1 MIRTTPILCVILIA
15 ISLTLSGCVDPN
27 APEGNTSAPTPTP
40 THIDADSG
48 AAMPTPTLASMSTPT
63 PTSNATDNATED
75 KSDWDVCDSRH
86 NASWLY
92 MHGCIGNGSS
102 VWWHSTGECEHA
114 SSTTRKQRYRASFH
128 GDSIPFSPSNGAA
141 DAK

>member
-92 MHGCIGNGSS
+92 MHGCIGNGGGGGHHYHRSS
-102 VWWHSTGECEHA
+102 VNDPIPELPTGLLVLSGIVGLVA
-114 SSTTRKQRYRASFH
+114 FYRRM
-128 GDSIPFSPSNGAA
+128 
-141 DAK
+141 